1 MIREFKDDMDP
12 LLITESGQCFRWCE
26 VPSNGKEKVFRIL
39 AGGRVLFLIRR
50 GSELDLSCSEKEYD
64 SFWSDYLDSENDYR
78 AIRGSADKEDDFL
91 RKAAEAGKGIRIL
104 KQDPFETLISFIISQ
119 RKNIPAIR
127 SSVEKICALAG
138 KRIELGA
145 EEIRWLKEHSVAEEA
160 GASLFSFP
168 DPEELFNMPEKD
180 LDSCSLGYR
189 KDYVKRAA
197 EDVFSGKTDLNRLM
211 GLDDEELFSE
221 LLEIRGVGKK
231 VASCTALFGFHRLD
245 FFPVDVWIDRVLK
258 NCYPAGFPFER
269 YRPFNGVM
277 QQYMFFYGRSTTA
290 V

>member
-1 MIREFKDDMDP
+1 MIRLFKDDMDP

-26 VPSNGKEKVFRIL
+26 VPSNGKEKVFRVV

-50 GSELDLSCSEKEYD
+50 GQELDLSCSEEEYD
-64 SFWSDYLDSENDYR
+64 SFWSEYFDTENDYR
-78 AIRGSADKEDDFL
+78 SIRKSVDKEDDFL

-104 KQDPFETLISFIISQ
+104 RQDPFETLISFIISQ

-127 SSVEKICALAG
+127 SSVEKICAFAG
-138 KRIELGA
+138 KRIELNK
-145 EEIRWLKEHSVAEEA
+145 EEKRWLKEHAVDEA
-160 GASLFSFP
+160 AGTDLFSFP
-168 DPEELFNMPEKD
+168 SPVEILNMPEKD

-189 KDYVKRAA
+189 RDYVRRAA
-197 EDVFSGKTDLNRLM
+197 EDAVSGRIDLDRLLS
-211 GLDDEELFSE
+211 LDDEELFSE

-258 NCYPAGFPFER
+258 AYYPGGFPFER

-277 QQYMFFYGRSTTA
+277 QQYMFFYGRGTTL